1 MKSVHR
7 NLKVQFNLAQ
17 DENMRLKTRI
27 QAMALEFQKNEKER
41 EIMMRQ
47 LQGDKTVSKKINIT
61 ESFLVTSLKK

>member
-47 LQGDKTVSKKINIT
+47 LQGDKTVAKKINIT

>member
-17 DENMRLKTRI
+17 DENMRLRTRI
-27 QAMALEFQKNEKER
+27 QAMALEFQKNEKEM

-47 LQGDKTVSKKINIT
+47 LQGDKTVSRKINIT

>member
-7 NLKVQFNLAQ
+7 NLKVQYNLAQ
-17 DENMRLKTRI
+17 DENMRLRTRI

>member
-17 DENMRLKTRI
+17 DENMRLRTRI
-27 QAMALEFQKNEKER
+27 QAMALEFQKNEKEM